1 MKYKDNFYN
10 TMQERLKGS
19 EPFFKQQILELLNS
33 INSNMDVFTNNDP
46 ETYLK
51 QLLQDISELQDER
64 NAIVTIPLI
73 VEGEKELKLLQPG
86 SAFLNTSF
94 VITGAA
100 GTGKSYRLINFAKK
114 LMQQEKSVVFLTQEL
129 STKAKEN
136 LLVFAETTDYLIIDE
151 AYLVL
156 RDNLQ
161 PELIKSL
168 LQRTNLILSTHS
180 IESLELLPGF
190 DLRQFN
196 YHLHLGNKEEII
208 INTPEFHTISGK

>member
-1 MKYKDNFYN
+1 M
-10 TMQERLKGS
+10 R
-19 EPFFKQQILELLNS
+19 
-33 INSNMDVFTNNDP
+33 
-46 ETYLK
+46 
-51 QLLQDISELQDER
+51 
-64 NAIVTIPLI
+64 
-73 VEGEKELKLLQPG
+73 
-86 SAFLNTSF
+86 
-94 VITGAA
+94 
-100 GTGKSYRLINFAKK
+100 
-114 LMQQEKSVVFLTQEL
+114 QEKSVVFLTQEL

-156 RDNLQ
+156 RDNLR